1 MNISIYKV
9 AFYYVSLYTNNLIN
23 VMSTDQMFIFSDAE
37 KFCRKNVT
45 LAFQNLKQHLVT
57 AYTLQEKQVAR
68 ENIRKRFANK

>member
-1 MNISIYKV
+1 
-9 AFYYVSLYTNNLIN
+9 
-23 VMSTDQMFIFSDAE
+23 MSTDQMFIFSDAE

-68 ENIRKRFANK
+68 ENIRKRFESLIDRLDIKPIS

>member
-1 MNISIYKV
+1 
-9 AFYYVSLYTNNLIN
+9 
-23 VMSTDQMFIFSDAE
+23 MSTDQMFIFSDAE